1 MADFGGVLRKAL
13 EKLPRD
19 SGAAR
24 REIYARARIALLK
37 ELRAVNPPVHA
48 REIARHRLQLEDS
61 IRQVEKEV
69 LEGRAP
75 AQRSEADQHS
85 V

>member
-1 MADFGGVLRKAL
+1 MTDFGGVLRKAL

-48 REIARHRLQLEDS
+48 REMPDIACSSRTAS
-61 IRQVEKEV
+61 N
-69 LEGRAP
+69 
-75 AQRSEADQHS
+75 RSKRKS
-85 V
+85 